1 MKNTFHIDSKLTVFQ
16 TTKAE
21 SFPEVDIYEGCLIF
35 IG

>member
-1 MKNTFHIDSKLTVFQ
+1 MKNTFHIDSKSVFQ